1 MYFNHAFRKV
11 FLATGAFVE
20 STNKTS
26 ELTTVG
32 NFGLY
37 NAATFTNLNGA
48 TAAVN
53 FIFASASLTPGQ
65 DKIGP
70 FHGGYAETNKSKMI
84 NPKYVSRL
92 MYSAP
97 KSSTASSTHIGA
109 TAVTEAAPYN
119 CAAPVFNCDQT
130 YYLRIDVK
138 GSPAMRF
145 LNHNVYKTLSHYT
158 GCCDGTTPTAV
169 DAGYVM
175 AGWAKQI
182 TGIPSNN
189 FADKDPILSPFIVP
203 VVAVENP
210 STGVWTYYTKD
221 DTNVVINGQTYTS
234 AGTFDEYVTP
244 AGVAAADV
252 KAGLILGGAYV
263 DTKFGDCS
271 FEPTDF
277 FEKEPILIY
286 ASEVDEVGD
295 PCEFSGICVK
305 RGSGVD
311 ASDPLAISAG
321 QPALGK
327 QGEGFGETVLRDL
340 ILSESYLQ
348 NYWNDDP
355 RIREI
360 TLGNATIN
368 NVDRNGTYGRLY
380 LLHNVP
386 RFNNPSST
394 FDNDQYLVEII
405 CDESTLSVGGTPAA
419 NKTFASANSSDIV
432 TQIEAICASA
442 GNAITLEEL
451 K

>member
-1 MYFNHAFRKV
+1 MYFNHAFKKMFV
-11 FLATGAFVE
+11 GTGSYVTTAG
-20 STNKTS
+20 KTS
-26 ELTTVG
+26 QLTTVG

-37 NAATFTNLNGA
+37 DSKTYANVGAITTGGGLNDSKAPLILAA
-48 TAAVN
+48 
-53 FIFASASLTPGQ
+53 SSLTPSQ

-70 FHGGYAETNKSKMI
+70 FHGGYAESNKSKVI
-84 NPKYVSRL
+84 NPKYVS
-92 MYSAP
+92 
-97 KSSTASSTHIGA
+97 KFTVVTAKATAASLIHIGA
-109 TAVTEAAPYN
+109 TAITEVAPYN

-130 YYLRIDVK
+130 YYLRVDVK

-189 FADKDPILSPFIVP
+189 FADKDPILTPFIVP

-221 DTNVVINGQTYTS
+221 GANVTVNSVTYTS
-234 AGTFDEYVTP
+234 AGTFDAYATP
-244 AGVAAADV
+244 AGVTAADV

-286 ASEVDEVGD
+286 ASEVDEIGD

-311 ASDPLAISAG
+311 SSDPFGNLLG
-321 QPALGK
+321 QPVLGK
-327 QGEGFGETVLRDL
+327 QGEGFGETVLRDV

-360 TLGNATIN
+360 TLGNATISAI
-368 NVDRNGTYGRLY
+368 DRTASYVRY
-380 LLHNVP
+380 QILHNVP

-394 FDNDQYLVEII
+394 FDNDQYLLEIVAPTRVTAFENSI
-405 CDESTLSVGGTPAA
+405 NNWLANAGTDVA
-419 NKTFASANSSDIV
+419 
-432 TQIEAICASA
+432 
-442 GNAITLEEL
+442 LEVL
-451 K
+451 

>member
-11 FLATGAFVE
+11 FLATGSFVE

-37 NAATFTNLNGA
+37 NAATFTNLNGS

-53 FIFASASLTPGQ
+53 FIFASSSLTPGK

-70 FHGGYAETNKSKMI
+70 FHGGYAESNKSKMI

-97 KSSTASSTHIGA
+97 KDSAASLIHIGA

-119 CAAPVFNCDQT
+119 CAAPNFNCDST

-138 GSPAMRF
+138 GSPALRF
-145 LNHNVYKTLSHYT
+145 LNHNVYKTLSYYT
-158 GCCDGTTPTAV
+158 GCCDGTTPVEV
-169 DAGYVM
+169 DAAYVM

-182 TGIPSNN
+182 TGVASNN
-189 FADKDPILSPFIVP
+189 FADADPILSPFIVP
-203 VVAVENP
+203 VMAVENP
-210 STGVWTYYTKD
+210 STGVWSYYTKD
-221 DTNVVINGQTYTS
+221 GNNVTVNSATYTA
-234 AGTFDEYVTP
+234 AGAFDDYATP

-271 FEPTDF
+271 FQPTDF
-277 FEKEPILIY
+277 FEKEPVLIF

-295 PCEFSGICVK
+295 PCAFSGICVK

-311 ASDPLAISAG
+311 ASDPAGNLTG
-321 QPALGK
+321 QPVLGK
-327 QGEGFGETVLRDL
+327 QGEGFGETVLRDV

-355 RIREI
+355 RLREI
-360 TLGNATIN
+360 TNGNGALD
-368 NVDRNGTYGRLY
+368 NVDRNATYGRLY

-405 CDESTLSVGGTPAA
+405 CDESTLSVSGTPAA
-419 NKTFASANSSDIV
+419 NKTFASANSSDLV
-432 TQIEAICASA
+432 TQIEAICAAA
-442 GNAITLEEL
+442 GNSITLEEL

>member
-1 MYFNHAFRKV
+1 
-11 FLATGAFVE
+11 
-20 STNKTS
+20 
-26 ELTTVG
+26 
-32 NFGLY
+32 
-37 NAATFTNLNGA
+37 
-48 TAAVN
+48 
-53 FIFASASLTPGQ
+53 
-65 DKIGP
+65 
-70 FHGGYAETNKSKMI
+70 
-84 NPKYVSRL
+84 
-92 MYSAP
+92 
-97 KSSTASSTHIGA
+97 
-109 TAVTEAAPYN
+109 
-119 CAAPVFNCDQT
+119 
-130 YYLRIDVK
+130 
-138 GSPAMRF
+138 MRF
-145 LNHNVYKTLSHYT
+145 LNHNVYKTLSYYT
-158 GCCDGTTPTAV
+158 GCCDGTTPTPV
-169 DAGYVM
+169 DAGYVI
-175 AGWAKQI
+175 AGWATQI

-203 VVAVENP
+203 VMAVENP
-210 STGVWTYYTKD
+210 STGVWSYYTKD
-221 DTNVVINGQTYTS
+221 GANVTVNSATYTS
-234 AGTFDEYVTP
+234 SGTFDSYVTP
-244 AGVAAADV
+244 GGVTASDV

-311 ASDPLAISAG
+311 SSDQFGNLTG
-321 QPALGK
+321 QPVLGK

-419 NKTFASANSSDIV
+419 DKSFVSADASDIV

-442 GNAITLEEL
+442 GNAITLENL

>member
-1 MYFNHAFRKV
+1 MYFNHAFKKMFV
-11 FLATGAFVE
+11 GTGSYVTTAG
-20 STNKTS
+20 NTS
-26 ELTTVG
+26 QLTTVG

-37 NAATFTNLNGA
+37 DAKTYANVGAITTGGGINDSKAPLILAA
-48 TAAVN
+48 
-53 FIFASASLTPGQ
+53 SSLTPGQ

-70 FHGGYAETNKSKMI
+70 FHGGYAESNKSKVI
-84 NPKYVSRL
+84 NPKYVSKFTVV
-92 MYSAP
+92 AA
-97 KSSTASSTHIGA
+97 KAAAASLIHIGQ
-109 TAVTEAAPYN
+109 TAVTEAAPYS
-119 CAAPVFNCDQT
+119 CACPSFNCDQT

-145 LNHNVYKTLSHYT
+145 LNHNVYKTLSYYT
-158 GCCDGTTPTAV
+158 GCCDGTTPTEV
-169 DAGYVM
+169 DPGYVM

-203 VVAVENP
+203 VIAVKNP
-210 STGVWTYYTKD
+210 STSVWSYYTKD
-221 DTNVVINGQTYTS
+221 GLDVTVNGVTYTS
-234 AGTFDEYVTP
+234 AGTFDSYVTP
-244 AGVAAADV
+244 GGVAAGDV
-252 KAGLILGGAYV
+252 CAGLILGGAYV

-311 ASDPLAISAG
+311 SSDPFGNLTG
-321 QPALGK
+321 QPVLGK
-327 QGEGFGETVLRDL
+327 QGEGFGETVLRDV

-360 TLGNATIN
+360 TLGNATIGAI
-368 NVDRNGTYGRLY
+368 DRTASYVRY
-380 LLHNVP
+380 QILHNVP

-394 FDNDQYLVEII
+394 FDNDQYLLEIVAPARVTAFEDSI
-405 CDESTLSVGGTPAA
+405 NNWLANAGT
-419 NKTFASANSSDIV
+419 DV
-432 TQIEAICASA
+432 V
-442 GNAITLEEL
+442 LEVL
-451 K
+451 

>member
-1 MYFNHAFRKV
+1 MYFNHAFKKMFV
-11 FLATGAFVE
+11 GTGSYVTTAG
-20 STNKTS
+20 NTS
-26 ELTTVG
+26 QLTTVG

-37 NAATFTNLNGA
+37 DAKTYANVGAITTGGANDSKAPLILAA
-48 TAAVN
+48 
-53 FIFASASLTPGQ
+53 SSLTPGQ

-70 FHGGYAETNKSKMI
+70 FHGGYAESNKSKVI
-84 NPKYVSRL
+84 NPKYVSKFNVII
-92 MYSAP
+92 P
-97 KSSTASSTHIGA
+97 KTPTASSTHIGT

-119 CAAPVFNCDQT
+119 CAAPTFNCDKT
-130 YYLRIDVK
+130 YNLRIDIK

-158 GCCDGTTPTAV
+158 GCCDGTTVTAV

-182 TGIPSNN
+182 TGISSNN

-221 DTNVVINGQTYTS
+221 GANVVINGETYTS
-234 AGTFDEYVTP
+234 AGTFDAYVTP
-244 AGVAAADV
+244 GGVDAVDV

-311 ASDPLAISAG
+311 SSDPLADAAG
-321 QPALGK
+321 EPALGK
-327 QGEGFGETVLRDL
+327 QGEGFGETVLRDV

-360 TLGNATIN
+360 TLGNATIGAI
-368 NVDRNGTYGRLY
+368 DRTASYVRY
-380 LLHNVP
+380 QILHNVP

-394 FDNDQYLVEII
+394 FDNDQYLLEI
-405 CDESTLSVGGTPAA
+405 VAPARVTAFEDSINNWLA
-419 NKTFASANSSDIV
+419 NAGSDV
-432 TQIEAICASA
+432 
-442 GNAITLEEL
+442 TLETSE
-451 K
+451 KDF

>member
-1 MYFNHAFRKV
+1 MYFNHAFKKMFV
-11 FLATGAFVE
+11 GTGSYVTTAG
-20 STNKTS
+20 NTS
-26 ELTTVG
+26 QLTTVG

-37 NAATFTNLNGA
+37 DSKTYANVGAITTGGGLNDSKAPLILAA
-48 TAAVN
+48 
-53 FIFASASLTPGQ
+53 SSLTPSQ

-70 FHGGYAETNKSKMI
+70 FHGGYAESNKSKVI
-84 NPKYVSRL
+84 NPKYVS
-92 MYSAP
+92 
-97 KSSTASSTHIGA
+97 KFTVVTAKATAASLIHIGA
-109 TAVTEAAPYN
+109 TEITEAAPYN

-130 YYLRIDVK
+130 YYLRVDVK

-158 GCCDGTTPTAV
+158 GCCDGTTVTAV

-203 VVAVENP
+203 VLAVENP
-210 STGVWTYYTKD
+210 STGVWSYYTKD
-221 DTNVVINGQTYTS
+221 GANVTVNSVTYTS
-234 AGTFDEYVTP
+234 AGTFDAYATP
-244 AGVAAADV
+244 AGVDAADV

-286 ASEVDEVGD
+286 ASETDEVGD

-311 ASDPLAISAG
+311 SSDPFGNLTG
-321 QPALGK
+321 QPVLGK
-327 QGEGFGETVLRDL
+327 QGEGFGETVLRDV

-360 TLGNATIN
+360 TLGDASINAISRTASYVRYQI
-368 NVDRNGTYGRLY
+368 
-380 LLHNVP
+380 LHNVP

-394 FDNDQYLVEII
+394 FDNDQYLLEIVAPARVTAFENSI
-405 CDESTLSVGGTPAA
+405 SNWLANAGTDVA
-419 NKTFASANSSDIV
+419 
-432 TQIEAICASA
+432 
-442 GNAITLEEL
+442 LEVL
-451 K
+451 